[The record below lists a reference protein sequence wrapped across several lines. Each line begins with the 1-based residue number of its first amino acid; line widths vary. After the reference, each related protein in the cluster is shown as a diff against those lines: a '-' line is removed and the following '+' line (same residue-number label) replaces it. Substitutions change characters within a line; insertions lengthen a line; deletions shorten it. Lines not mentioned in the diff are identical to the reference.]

1 MRYELQK
8 ALRLLF
14 QRTSIERIL
23 MFQEEKKIY
32 YDDIEPKY
40 LQDLMLTYSQEF
52 SDTERRLQIAE
63 IQNQL
68 DDNRFDLIPSQDP
81 GKMNVFSVLF
91 MHAPEILTFY
101 ENQVVCRYNRIL
113 EWNELTRGIGEDLPV
128 LSKIVARDLRQGIS
142 CRNFCWSP
150 VIGHNNTQLNKILK
164 QGMSDNHFHLR
175 GSSPHFYTS
184 WIELMNNPGRGEV
197 LKSLDKLEENFR
209 DKNKKSEVLIRRQP
223 LRVLAAEAA
232 LIRYYLCCRIKHL
245 PLNLFGYDAS
255 SSKDFVMKQV
265 KRLLAFPHQLESN
278 ILELQAAIDSISA
291 GRKTEDYAVLF
302 AGSQYLESE
311 VEYRILSG
319 ERWFIYCM
327 LKELIIQKNGISR
340 GEFNWFYAYL
350 RIKNE
355 IRAEL
360 VQVNELAGFENFQI
374 YQSRKDWFSHTGDW
388 QEAERRLARMAVLDV
403 LNNPAVKFLEIR
415 ISPGKTAAENARNIQ
430 GYDEAITQAYYKED
444 QLKAEMRKIFCGN
457 KSDFFG
463 EEFIEDDLRKRFFY
477 VLHFTKEADQPVSNL
492 EMMECRHYQYRRTI
506 NNIADQILC
515 FRRDYP
521 QYGRRV
527 VGIDACAQE
536 IGCRPEV
543 FGRVFRML
551 KSYSYRS
558 DDFIAGRMLPQLKVT
573 YHVGEDFLDLVDGL
587 RAIDEAIRFLNMD
600 CGDRLGHALALGVDA
615 NSWYSFKNKQITLS
629 LQDFLDNIVWMHH
642 SLVRYKIQEV
652 NSLKGWLEEQYSR
665 YFTYIYRD
673 SLLEFFHAGGQ
684 IQVQN
689 LLGQFDINAYFFA
702 WLLRGDQPSLYKTGT
717 FNEDKYR
724 LRSWNRYSV
733 NSKSSV
739 RRDDIRH
746 IPEVALLYHMY
757 HYSRKARRNGRE
769 TKTFHIPDNYINGAI
784 LIQKAM
790 REDIVSR
797 GIAIETNPSSNVRI
811 GYFSGFNEHPIKR
824 FYNLGLTKNEQ
835 ELMECPQ
842 INVSINTDDQG
853 IFSTKLENE
862 YALLACALEQEI
874 NSDGS
879 FRYKKEFIYEWLN
892 NIRKMG
898 IRQSFVNDSLDKLRL

>member
-8 ALRLLF
+8 TLRLLF

-23 MFQEEKKIY
+23 MLQEEKKIY
-32 YDDIEPKY
+32 YDDIDPRY
-40 LQDLMLTYSQEF
+40 LQDLMLTYSHEF
-52 SDTERRLQIAE
+52 SDTERRLQIIE

-68 DDNRFDLIPSQDP
+68 DDTRRDLISAQNP

-113 EWNELTRGIGEDLPV
+113 EWNEITRGIGEDLLV
-128 LSKIVARDLRQGIS
+128 LSMIVARDLRQGTI
-142 CRNFCWSP
+142 CQNFCWSP

-164 QGMSDNHFHLR
+164 QGMADNHFHLR
-175 GSSPHFYTS
+175 GSSPHFYIS
-184 WIELMNNPGRGEV
+184 WIELMNNPGRGDV
-197 LKSLDKLEENFR
+197 LKSLDRLEESCR

-232 LIRYYLCCRIKHL
+232 LIRYYLCCRIKNL
-245 PLNLFGYDAS
+245 PFNLFDGNDSSTGNDAIE
-255 SSKDFVMKQV
+255 QV
-265 KRLLAFPHQLESN
+265 KRLLAFPYQLESN
-278 ILELQAAIDSISA
+278 ILELQTAIDSISA
-291 GRKTEDYAVLF
+291 GDETEDYAGLF
-302 AGSQYLESE
+302 ACSQYLESE
-311 VEYRILSG
+311 AEYRILSG
-319 ERWFIYCM
+319 ERWFIYSM
-327 LKELIIQKNGISR
+327 LKELRISKHGILR

-360 VQVNELAGFENFQI
+360 VQVNELVGFENFQV
-374 YQSRKDWFSHTGDW
+374 YQSRKDWFSHTGNW
-388 QEAERRLARMAVLDV
+388 QAAEGRLARMAVRSV
-403 LNNPAVKFLEIR
+403 LNNAAIRFLEVR

-430 GYDEAITQAYYKED
+430 GYDEAIIQAYYKED
-444 QLKAEMRKIFCGN
+444 QIAAQVQAIFHNDHSEFFRRKF
-457 KSDFFG
+457 SD
-463 EEFIEDDLRKRFFY
+463 DDLRNRFCY
-477 VLHFTKEADQPVSNL
+477 ILHFTKMADEPVSDI

-506 NNIADQILC
+506 KNMADEILR

-543 FGRVFRML
+543 YGRVFRML
-551 KSYSYRS
+551 KNYSYLS
-558 DDFIAGRMLPQLKVT
+558 DDFVLGCMLPQLKVT

-587 RAIDEAIRFLNMD
+587 RAIDEAIRFLDMD

-615 NSWYSFKNKQITLS
+615 KGWYSFKNKQITIS
-629 LQDFLDNIVWMHH
+629 LQDYLDNIVWMHH

-665 YFTYIYRD
+665 YFTYIYQN
-673 SLLEFFHAGGQ
+673 SLMELLNAEG
-684 IQVQN
+684 QVQN
-689 LLGQFDINAYFFA
+689 LLGRFDINTYFLA
-702 WLLRGDQPSLYKTGT
+702 WLLRGDQPSLYKPGK
-717 FNEDKYR
+717 FDEDKYK
-724 LRSWNRYSV
+724 LNDWDHYAV
-733 NSKSSV
+733 NSKFRV
-739 RRDDIRH
+739 ERNDIRH

-757 HYSRKARRNGRE
+757 HYSRQARRNGRE
-769 TKTFHIPDNYINGAI
+769 TKTIHVPDNYITGAA

-790 REDIVSR
+790 REDVVSR
-797 GIAIETNPSSNVRI
+797 GIGIETNPSSNVRI
-811 GYFSGFNEHPIKR
+811 SYLSGFNQHPIKNL
-824 FYNLGLTKNEQ
+824 YNSGLTKNEK

-862 YALLACALEQEI
+862 YALLACALEQDT
-874 NSDGS
+874 NPDGS
-879 FRYKKEFIYEWLN
+879 LRYKKEFIYEWLN

-898 IRQSFVNDSLDKLRL
+898 LRQSFVSDVQDNV